1 MAKKVTQEDIIK
13 INDLYYELKNK
24 AAVAR
29 ATGFSASTVAKYII
43 KDYLP
48 KEKVKIEHFNEEL
61 PPFNIDDFKGV
72 NFSRLCLL
80 SEVEK
85 IEMKILWKELS
96 L

>member
-1 MAKKVTQEDIIK
+1 MANKVTQEDIIR
-13 INDLYYELKNK
+13 INDLYLKLKTK

-29 ATGFSASTVAKYII
+29 ATGFSASTVSKYII
-43 KDYLP
+43 KDYVP
-48 KEKVKIEHFNEEL
+48 KEEIKVERFNEEL
-61 PPFNIDDFKGV
+61 PAFNVDDFVDV

>member
-1 MAKKVTQEDIIK
+1 MANKVTQEDIIR
-13 INDLYYELKNK
+13 INDLYLKLKTK
-24 AAVAR
+24 AAVTR
-29 ATGFSASTVAKYII
+29 ATGFSASTVSKYII
-43 KDYLP
+43 KDYVP
-48 KEKVKIEHFNEEL
+48 KEEIKVERFNEEL
-61 PPFNIDDFKGV
+61 PAFNVDDFVDV